1 MMKTFSLRLKLTL
14 MLLLLALLTWG
25 IASSLAWYQSYKTIN
40 ELFDTQQMAFA
51 KRLSVLPSDFELSR
65 PSLIKTK
72 KLLRKNR
79 GHQDDDALAFAIF
92 SQNGEM
98 VLNDGDNGR
107 DIVYQFKREGF
118 TDGMLQG
125 SDDPWRL
132 VWLKSQDGQYV
143 IAVGQEWE
151 YRQEMA
157 TDIMVAQFMPWLMAL
172 PIMLLLFLWLLTR
185 ALRPLKDVAKQLYH
199 RKPDE
204 LTPVQVTRI
213 PSEVRPIIDSMNVLF
228 DRINDMFA
236 RERQFTSDAAHELR
250 SPLAALRV
258 QAEVVQIA
266 GNNTDIRNH
275 AVANLSEGIDRAT
288 RLVDQLLMLS
298 RLESSSQLDD
308 ITAVSWPILIET
320 AIKDVEP
327 EAQEQQTTIINTLI
341 SRPPDFQGQ
350 PLLLNA
356 LLRNLLNNAIRYGKI
371 AGRVEIILY
380 ADHLE
385 IQDDGNGVTPEVLQ
399 RLGERFYRPPGQE
412 KTGSG
417 LGLSIVKRIAQLH
430 HLQVIFTHGTNGGF
444 CAKVYWNETKA

>member
-65 PSLIKTK
+65 PSLTKTK

-92 SQNGEM
+92 TPDGKM

-118 TDGMLQG
+118 TDGMIQG
-125 SDDPWRL
+125 SDDPWRF

-157 TDIMVAQFMPWLMAL
+157 TDIMVAQFMPWLIAL

-204 LTPVQVTRI
+204 LTPVQVARI

-228 DRINDMFA
+228 GRINKMFA

-266 GNNTDIRNH
+266 GNNADIRNH

-298 RLESSSQLDD
+298 RLESSTQLDD
-308 ITAVSWPILIET
+308 ITVVSWPALIES

-327 EAQEQQTTIINTLI
+327 EAQEQQTTLINTRVA
-341 SRPPDFQGQ
+341 SPPDFQGQ

-356 LLRNLLNNAIRYGKI
+356 LLRNLLNNAIRYGKK

-385 IQDDGNGVTPEVLQ
+385 IQDDGDGVTPEVLQ

-417 LGLSIVKRIAQLH
+417 LGLSIVKRVAQLH
-430 HLQVIFTHGTNGGF
+430 HLQVIFTHGANGGF
-444 CAKVYWNETKA
+444 CAKVYWNETKT

>member
-51 KRLSVLPSDFELSR
+51 KRLSVLPSGFELSQ
-65 PSLIKTK
+65 PSLTKTK

-92 SQNGEM
+92 TPGGEM

-118 TDGMLQG
+118 SDGMIQG
-125 SDDPWRL
+125 SDDPWRF
-132 VWLKSQDGQYV
+132 VWLKSQDGRYI

-157 TDIMVAQFMPWLMAL
+157 TDIMVAQFMPWLIAL

-185 ALRPLKDVAKQLYH
+185 ALRPLKDVATQLYH

-228 DRINDMFA
+228 GRINEMFA

-266 GNNTDIRNH
+266 GNNADIRNH

-298 RLESSSQLDD
+298 RLESSTQLDD
-308 ITAVSWPILIET
+308 ITVVSWPELIEA

-327 EAQEQQTTIINTLI
+327 EAKEQQTTIINTLVA
-341 SRPPDFQGQ
+341 SPPDFQGQ

-371 AGRVEIILY
+371 EGRVEIILY
-380 ADHLE
+380 ADHFE
-385 IQDDGNGVTPEVLQ
+385 IQDDGNGVTPEVLR

-430 HLQVIFTHGTNGGF
+430 HLQVIFTHGVNGGF
-444 CAKVYWNETKA
+444 CAKVYWNETKT